1 MPPVDPKS
9 GDRVACLQDILSSVN
24 NSCLHE
30 PDLITTSI
38 GLHGRVISG
47 TVVNVT
53 LVGGLCALQ
62 GGTKLGGVSDVVC
75 FLGITTELSGNRRAR
90 AGEKG
95 HDLAGKASRL
105 GRRYGCG

>member
-1 MPPVDPKS
+1 M
-9 GDRVACLQDILSSVN
+9 AHLQDVLSSEGD
-24 NSCLHE
+24 SCLHE

-53 LVGGLCALQ
+53 LVGGWCALQ

-75 FLGITTELSGNRRAR
+75 FLGVTTKLSGNRRAR
-90 AGEKG
+90 VGEKG
-95 HDLAGKASRL
+95 HDLAGKASHL
-105 GRRYGCG
+105 GRRHGRG